1 MLTFKGNSL
10 FYNNKE
16 IAYVEVNDYLM
27 GTEKYSVRL
36 TSTCDRVTSSEL
48 KEYISAVDKF
58 QPVTI
63 AESVVIESLKK
74 RLEEKLHQ
82 CLFMTDIAYR
92 YNFELSQYKKRVEML
107 EKEVAEE
114 RKKRIELENELFELK
129 QSLQVQD
136 SEDESESEYNEN

>member
-16 IAYVEVNDYLM
+16 IAYVEVLDYLM
-27 GTEKYSVRL
+27 GTDKYSVRL

-92 YNFELSQYKKRVEML
+92 YNFEVSQLKERVQTL
-107 EKEVAEE
+107 ERLLENE
-114 RKKRIELENELFELK
+114 REQRIQLENELFELK
-129 QSLQVQD
+129 HSQQSLP
-136 SEDESESEYNEN
+136 EDEHEEYNEN

>member
-16 IAYVEVNDYLM
+16 IAYVEVLDYLM
-27 GTEKYSVRL
+27 GTDKYSVRL

-92 YNFELSQYKKRVEML
+92 YNFEVSQLKERVQTL
-107 EKEVAEE
+107 EKLLENE
-114 RKKRIELENELFELK
+114 REQRIQLENELLELK
-129 QSLQVQD
+129 NSQQSLP
-136 SEDESESEYNEN
+136 EDEHEEYNEN